1 MGREECGSS
10 ALSGFSQVR
19 GVQHSSPAWAGT
31 QQDCPC
37 RCSPQQVFAAAAT
50 ALPAGTERAARA
62 STAGI
67 TARGA
72 SQTPTPTSSCLEPLT
87 QTTESRALER
97 PGHLDPLKKHLEGVL
112 PTQERDLEPCNNIPA
127 VQVKH
132 LDGQC
137 PQSLALLS
145 PCLQVWT
152 GFPGAETPSGHSS
165 GLFAGT
171 QQHSEQSP
179 PRLIR

>member
-127 VQVKH
+127 VRVKH

-152 GFPGAETPSGHSS
+152 GFPEKSRNPGRDTRW
-165 GLFAGT
+165 T
-171 QQHSEQSP
+171 QFWALCWHTTT
-179 PRLIR
+179 L